1 MLDPV
6 QLRTDL
12 CGLSEY
18 PANCKTCEN
27 YPTCEIR
34 DEGDCQAGKW
44 AEAMRQYSANVIP
57 ASTTVDAA
65 SSALETELM
74 AAFILQVEASTEM
87 ELAFANFANAIAT
100 GMLPAYV
107 GTPPPGI
114 VGFLNLFTMDFPET
128 WAEGAQRFATAID
141 NWMKTGTAT
150 PSGGGSPINWS

>member
-1 MLDPV
+1 MLDPT

-12 CGLSEY
+12 CELSEY
-18 PANCKTCEN
+18 PANCRTCEN

-44 AEAMRQYSANVIP
+44 SDAMESYSTNIIP
-57 ASTTVDAA
+57 TSTTVTSAA
-65 SSALETELM
+65 NALEVELM
-74 AAFILQVEASTEM
+74 AIFILHTEASSEM
-87 ELAFANFANAIAT
+87 ELAFANFANTIAT

-107 GTPPPGI
+107 GTPPPGS
-114 VGFLNLFTMDFPET
+114 VGFYNLFNMDFPDT